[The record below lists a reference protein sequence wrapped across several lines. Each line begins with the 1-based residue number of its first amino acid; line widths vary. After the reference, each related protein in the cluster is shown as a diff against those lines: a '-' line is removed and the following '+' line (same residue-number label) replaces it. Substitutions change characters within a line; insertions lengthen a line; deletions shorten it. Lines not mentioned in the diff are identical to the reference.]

1 MKRIIYLSLVL
12 PFILFSCEKTP
23 EAIFYTDTIEP
34 EVGHEVLFTNDSRN
48 AVRFEWDFG
57 DGYISN
63 DENPNHI
70 YTGTGTFE
78 VTLNAIS
85 KSGLEDKA
93 SLTLEVMIPTLLEIE
108 VREYYDEYTVEN
120 ASVILYSS
128 ITDWDAQTNK
138 ISEGFTDA
146 NGIVVF
152 SNLDTFVFYVDVW
165 EQDHDNYALRDEDAG
180 FVRTPEITPHKI
192 NRFIAWVDY
201 VQHSKGTAR
210 GSRAVVIK
218 KLERKAAAKSQPEA
232 DFGTEGWQELY
243 NRRAEQ
249 K

>member
-12 PFILFSCEKTP
+12 PLFLLSCESTP
-23 EAIFYTDTIEP
+23 EAHFYTDTTEP
-34 EVGHEVLFTNDSRN
+34 EVGHEVLFTNDSHN
-48 AVRFEWDFG
+48 AKSFEWDFG

-63 DENPNHI
+63 DKNPGHI

-78 VTLNAIS
+78 VTLTAIS
-85 KSGLEDKA
+85 KSGLDDKA

-108 VREYYDEYTVEN
+108 VIEYYDEYIVTD

-128 ITDWDAQTNK
+128 LTDWDAQTN
-138 ISEGFTDA
+138 IFSEGFTDA

-152 SNLDTFVFYVDVW
+152 SDLDPILYYVDVW

-180 FVRTPEITPHKI
+180 FVRTPEIIPHKI

-210 GSRAVVIK
+210 GSKTVIIR
-218 KLERKAAAKSQPEA
+218 KLERKAEAKLQPAADS
-232 DFGTEGWQELY
+232 GTEGWQEIY
-243 NRRAEQ
+243 NRRAG